1 MFHAHILLPLAH
13 MFPHCFLTFDPYIHG
28 FVREPNATHRGVGLT
43 IDTRGLEVSSRTGVP
58 APVDFITTSYGS
70 RVMATS
76 HGAPLPVYSC
86 RLLSSYG
93 VSVRTIHINLAKS
106 ASSLPAL
113 LLPVFLLSMFS
124 RVGYHMRVQ
133 TQHKL

>member
-1 MFHAHILLPLAH
+1 MFYAHILLPLAH

-28 FVREPNATHRGVGLT
+28 FVRVPREPNATHRGVGLT

-76 HGAPLPVYSC
+76 HGAPLPVYSSLAILESFSHNKHQSC
-86 RLLSSYG
+86 KICLQPACAAASCFPVVYLLSLRVSYAC
-93 VSVRTIHINLAKS
+93 TN
-106 ASSLPAL
+106 
-113 LLPVFLLSMFS
+113 
-124 RVGYHMRVQ
+124 
-133 TQHKL
+133 TT